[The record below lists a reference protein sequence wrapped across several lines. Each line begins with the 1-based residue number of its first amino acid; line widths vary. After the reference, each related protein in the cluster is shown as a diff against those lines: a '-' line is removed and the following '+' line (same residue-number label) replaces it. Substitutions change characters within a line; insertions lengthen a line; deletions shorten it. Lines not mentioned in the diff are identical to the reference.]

1 MTALTSLSGRSRAAI
16 AARSAAARSRSA
28 AALIPPMA
36 STLASM
42 SRMRATPV
50 SASRRAI
57 PLLALLVERVGPGTN
72 GDLAC

>member
-1 MTALTSLSGRSRAAI
+1 
-16 AARSAAARSRSA
+16 
-28 AALIPPMA
+28 MA

-50 SASRRAI
+50 SASRPAI
-57 PLLALLVERVGPGTN
+57 PLLALLVERVEPGTN